1 MTFQGIRDAGRDR
14 CPDCGLIEATEAP
27 LFDRLPTHC
36 YAKIQ
41 GRSRRAE
48 RHCLMRTI
56 RHLRASLAD
65 AMNIIRKAYGI
76 GDGAAMTESEKA
88 RALELAKM
96 IGTAPCARCGKP
108 ECNGIHYMGP
118 GLIQT
123 SAHHFEASC

>member
-56 RHLRASLAD
+56 R
-65 AMNIIRKAYGI
+65 KAYGI

-108 ECNGIHYMGP
+108 EGNGIHYMGP